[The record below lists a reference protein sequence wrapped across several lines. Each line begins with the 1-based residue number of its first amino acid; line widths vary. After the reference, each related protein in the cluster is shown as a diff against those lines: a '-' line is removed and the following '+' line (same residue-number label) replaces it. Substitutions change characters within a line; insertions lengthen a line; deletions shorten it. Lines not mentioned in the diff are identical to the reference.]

1 MTTKELFC
9 VCLFVLVLVV
19 KSGDTK
25 GLYSGVPCH
34 MFYDCSGHLRIGEN
48 VNINSKMIAME
59 YVEEEAMCQS
69 LCADMEGCVVYNWWT
84 ENATY
89 PKGPYTC
96 ELFARCL
103 PHYYAENPSHS
114 PVYAGMF
121 QLSFCCLKLI
131 ISSRTS
137 SMWKSSSCVWRGRC

>member
-1 MTTKELFC
+1 MNPHLRSPLSKIKSMLLQNIQFRTMMTKELFC
-9 VCLFVLVLVV
+9 VCLLVLLLIV
-19 KSGDTK
+19 KSGDAK

-48 VNINSKMIAME
+48 VDIINSKMIAME
-59 YVEEEAMCQS
+59 YVEEEAMCQN

-114 PVYAGMF
+114 PVYAG
-121 QLSFCCLKLI
+121 
-131 ISSRTS
+131 T
-137 SMWKSSSCVWRGRC
+137 